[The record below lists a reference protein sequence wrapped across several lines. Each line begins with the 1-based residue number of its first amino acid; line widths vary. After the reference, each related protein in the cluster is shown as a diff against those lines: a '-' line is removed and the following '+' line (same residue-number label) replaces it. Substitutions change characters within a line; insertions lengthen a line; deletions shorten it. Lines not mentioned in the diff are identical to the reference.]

1 MIAIVLSELDQF
13 TALVTSEVE
22 PSENISVAENC
33 CVEPTTKLVEEDG
46 IITTEDKTGATTVNV
61 TDELVTPDK
70 VAVILAV
77 PIATPVAKPAG
88 EIVTL
93 VGLELDQFTWD
104 VIYVVEL
111 SE

>member
-33 CVEPTTKLVEEDG
+33 CVEPTTKLVGEDDVTK
-46 IITTEDKTGATTVNV
+46 IEDNAGPTTVNV
-61 TDELVTPDK
+61 TGELVTPDK
-70 VAVILAV
+70 VAMIFTL
-77 PIATPVAKPAG
+77 PIAIPSVKPDG
-88 EIVTL
+88 EIVRFE
-93 VGLELDQFTWD
+93 GLELDQITWE
-104 VIYVVEL
+104 VIYAVEL